1 MLECLKRVLY
11 CEVFIKKSF
20 LLFNVIY
27 SVCSSHHAR
36 LMCMTYLNAC
46 SMLCPLE
53 LRNLIHTYLHNL
65 TCQKPMF
72 GCLQLRTTHFTWFH
86 DTAGSDD
93 SNNVPAIVGGSIGAV
108 VIVLIIVVIS
118 FR

>member
-46 SMLCPLE
+46 E
-53 LRNLIHTYLHNL
+53 YA
-65 TCQKPMF
+65 MF
-72 GCLQLRTTHFTWFH
+72 VGITEFDTHLL
-86 DTAGSDD
+86 A
-93 SNNVPAIVGGSIGAV
+93 
-108 VIVLIIVVIS
+108 
-118 FR
+118 